1 MTYTSNTFSSNT
13 NTHHTPED
21 IVPIKNLY
29 IRVRQALSWAKEDI
43 YNYQDEFQAGLDILH
58 ELIQHDAFVDEDSRL
73 MVIEFL
79 EGYSS
84 QIEEKSPF
92 KNNLIRK
99 LLHEIKHQND

>member
-1 MTYTSNTFSSNT
+1 MKHTSNTSSNNT
-13 NTHHTPED
+13 NTHATLED
-21 IVPIKNLY
+21 TFEIKNLY
-29 IRVRQALSWAKEDI
+29 TRVRQALTWAKEDI

-58 ELIQHDAFVDEDSRL
+58 ELIQDDAFVDEDSRV

-92 KNNLIRK
+92 KNTLVRR
-99 LLHEIKHQND
+99 LLREIKHLYG